1 MRLADVINTLK
12 AAALGQPAIQQV
24 VENDVY
30 RLNAEP
36 SVQYGVFGYVQGT
49 HRSEGADLMRWSF
62 TLLYIDRLTED
73 RGNEVE
79 VQSTGIAVLQNIT
92 RAVEA
97 ALGTEAQDIEFT
109 PFTERF
115 ADECAGQMARV
126 SFVTPGEPCEEIY

>member
-12 AAALGQPAIQQV
+12 GAALGQPAIRQV
-24 VENDVY
+24 VDNDVY

-36 SVQYGVFGYVQGT
+36 SVVYGVFGYVQGT
-49 HRSEGADLMRWSF
+49 HRSEGADLIRWNF
-62 TLLYIDRLTED
+62 TLFYIDRLTED
-73 RGNEVE
+73 RANEIE
-79 VQSTGIAVLQNIT
+79 VQSTGVEVLVNIT

-97 ALGTEAQDIEFT
+97 ALGMEAQDIEFT

-126 SFVTPGEPCEEIY
+126 MFVTPGEPCEEIY